1 MNLTKSDSSIVD
13 IKAQW
18 FKDQLFITLIR
29 NDADLGTSSFNF
41 ALDDIDLEH
50 LIATLITFER

>member
-1 MNLTKSDSSIVD
+1 MNLTKSDTSIVD
-13 IKAQW
+13 IKGQW
-18 FKDQLFITLIR
+18 YGEQLFITLTR
-29 NDADLGTSSFNF
+29 QDLDTGTSTFNF